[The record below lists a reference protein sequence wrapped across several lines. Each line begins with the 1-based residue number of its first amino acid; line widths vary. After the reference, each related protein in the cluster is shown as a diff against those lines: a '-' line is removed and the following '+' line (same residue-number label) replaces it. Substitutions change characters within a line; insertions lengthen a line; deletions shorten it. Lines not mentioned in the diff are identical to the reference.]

1 MKIAVLGAGAWGGA
15 LAQVLADNKHDVMI
29 WGHQQSVVDFI
40 NIQRSIPALDKLGY
54 HHIELPPAISASTEL
69 EIVLQ
74 EAELVVSVVPSYV
87 LRSVMVQ
94 VNEKLKHP
102 VIFVNATKGMEA
114 HTHLLMSQ
122 IIEEVIDTQY
132 CKAAVA
138 LSGPSHAEEVIQ
150 RKLTAVVAAHHDL
163 QYAQKIQR
171 IFNNQTYFRVYTNSD
186 RVGVEIGGAL
196 KNIIA
201 IISGMHTEYNL
212 GDNAKAAL
220 ITRGLYEITKIG
232 VYFGANERTFS
243 GLSGLGDLI
252 VTTMSEHSRNFQA
265 GRCLAQGMNVAA
277 VEQQMGATI
286 EGFHAVKSV
295 HELTAQKEIYAPLLD
310 LVYTVIQ
317 GDYHPEKLLNSL
329 FEREM
334 KGEFVEENTNLI
346 E

>member
-15 LAQVLADNKHDVMI
+15 LAQVLADNSHDVMI
-29 WGHQQSVVDFI
+29 WGHHQSAVDFI
-40 NIQRSIPALDKLGY
+40 NKQRSIPALDALGY
-54 HHIELPPAISASTEL
+54 HQIQLPESIAASTQL
-69 EIVLQ
+69 ETVLQ
-74 EAELVVSVVPSYV
+74 DAEIVVSVVPSYV
-87 LRSVMVQ
+87 LRSVMVE
-94 VNEKLKHP
+94 VNKKLRHP

-122 IIEEVIDTQY
+122 IIEEVIDEQY
-132 CKAAVA
+132 CQAAVA

-163 QYAQKIQR
+163 CYAQKIQH
-171 IFNNQTYFRVYTNSD
+171 IFNNQTYFRVYTNVD
-186 RVGVEIGGAL
+186 RIGVEIGGAL

-232 VYFGANERTFS
+232 LYFGANQRTFS

-252 VTTMSEHSRNFQA
+252 VTTMSSHSRNFQA
-265 GRCLAQGMNVAA
+265 GRCLAQGMSVTA
-277 VEQQMGATI
+277 VEQHLGATI

-295 HELTAQKEIYAPLLD
+295 HELTSQKKIYAPLLD

-334 KGEFVEENTNLI
+334 KGEFIEENSNLM
-346 E
+346 